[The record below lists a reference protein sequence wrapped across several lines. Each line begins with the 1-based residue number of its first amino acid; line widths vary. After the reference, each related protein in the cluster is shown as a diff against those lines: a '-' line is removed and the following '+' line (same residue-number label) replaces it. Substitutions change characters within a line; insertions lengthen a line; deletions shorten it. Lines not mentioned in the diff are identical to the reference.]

1 MAGYGAPW
9 PPHNHLFSNGNSADL
24 PGRNDLPACA
34 VFLMGGGRANPSP
47 RRGRN
52 GEMETDMRASILK
65 FSYLTLGAAFCLGTA
80 LPASADVHQLG
91 AVNVSADHYTQVSWT
106 RFDGP
111 VERLSLVPDNDA
123 IDCDHITINY
133 RDGTSHEVFSGV
145 LLREQRQTITFP
157 DSDSRLRSVDFA
169 CKARSLD
176 GARITLSAVT
186 EGYNP
191 YPDRDTDLHI
201 DRQAHVRTF
210 ESASAEP

>member
-1 MAGYGAPW
+1 
-9 PPHNHLFSNGNSADL
+9 
-24 PGRNDLPACA
+24 
-34 VFLMGGGRANPSP
+34 
-47 RRGRN
+47 
-52 GEMETDMRASILK
+52 MRASICK
-65 FSYLTLGAAFCLGTA
+65 FSFLALALGLGAA

-123 IDCDHITINY
+123 VDCDHITINY
-133 RDGTSHEVFSGV
+133 RDGTSHDVFSGV

-157 DSDSRLRSVDFA
+157 ESDSRLRSVDFA

-186 EGYNP
+186 EGGLYP
-191 YPDRDTDLHI
+191 YPDRDALHV
-201 DRQAHVRTF
+201 DREAHVRTF

>member
-1 MAGYGAPW
+1 
-9 PPHNHLFSNGNSADL
+9 
-24 PGRNDLPACA
+24 
-34 VFLMGGGRANPSP
+34 
-47 RRGRN
+47 
-52 GEMETDMRASILK
+52 METAMRASMCK
-65 FSYLTLGAAFCLGTA
+65 FSFLAFGAALCLGTA

-111 VERLSLVPDNDA
+111 VERLRFVPDNDA
-123 IDCDHITINY
+123 VDRDHITINY
-133 RDGTSHEVFSGV
+133 RDGTSHEVFSG
-145 LLREQRQTITFP
+145 LLLKEQRQTITFP

-186 EGYNP
+186 EGYSP
-191 YPDRDTDLHI
+191 YPDRVATPHI
-201 DRQAHVRTF
+201 DREAHVRTF

>member
-1 MAGYGAPW
+1 
-9 PPHNHLFSNGNSADL
+9 
-24 PGRNDLPACA
+24 
-34 VFLMGGGRANPSP
+34 
-47 RRGRN
+47 
-52 GEMETDMRASILK
+52 METDMRASICK
-65 FSYLTLGAAFCLGTA
+65 FSFLAFGAALCLGTA
-80 LPASADVHQLG
+80 LPASAGVHQLG

-123 IDCDHITINY
+123 VDCDHITINY
-133 RDGTSHEVFSGV
+133 RDGTSHDVFSGV

-157 DSDSRLRSVDFA
+157 ESDSRLRSVDFA

-191 YPDRDTDLHI
+191 YPDRDSELHI

-210 ESASAEP
+210 ESASAIP